1 MPTTY
6 NTDNYKEITITR
18 VPGVPVRVT
27 VTPDMTVAQAL
38 QTANITLAK
47 NEVVRAGGRNVE
59 SNANVNGF
67 STLTITANIKGNK

>member
-1 MPTTY
+1 MPTSY
-6 NTDNYKEITITR
+6 DADNYKEITITR

-38 QTANITLAK
+38 QTANITLAR
-47 NEVVRAGGRNVE
+47 NEVIRAGGQNVDK
-59 SNANVNGF
+59 SASVNGY